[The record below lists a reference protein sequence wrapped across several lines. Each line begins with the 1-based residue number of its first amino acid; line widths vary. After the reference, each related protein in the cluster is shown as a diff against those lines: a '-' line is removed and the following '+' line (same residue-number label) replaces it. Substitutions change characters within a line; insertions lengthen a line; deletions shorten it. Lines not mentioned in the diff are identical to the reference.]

1 MTIWGLG
8 GGVGVI
14 GGGAIGQY
22 LHNRCAPCNMPA
34 ASAAST
40 TCRTQYSS
48 NTQLA
53 PSVATYEA
61 ACRALLF
68 MMSWCCQRRALTA
81 LAPLCRRRALMPLFV
96 GACVASAAFPVWFLI
111 NADVGH
117 MPLSVSFAA
126 GFLGGMLASPP
137 GPNAR

>member
-1 MTIWGLG
+1 M
-8 GGVGVI
+8 
-14 GGGAIGQY
+14 
-22 LHNRCAPCNMPA
+22 
-34 ASAAST
+34 AST
-40 TCRTQYSS
+40 CTTGVLHITCQQP
-48 NTQLA
+48 QLHEAPVGGYIKVA
-53 PSVATYEA
+53 PS
-61 ACRALLF
+61 L
-68 MMSWCCQRRALTA
+68 RRLSQPLTLHDGLDSPQYA
-81 LAPLCRRRALMPLFV
+81 GAGEGQCSQLRLPCRRRALMPLFV